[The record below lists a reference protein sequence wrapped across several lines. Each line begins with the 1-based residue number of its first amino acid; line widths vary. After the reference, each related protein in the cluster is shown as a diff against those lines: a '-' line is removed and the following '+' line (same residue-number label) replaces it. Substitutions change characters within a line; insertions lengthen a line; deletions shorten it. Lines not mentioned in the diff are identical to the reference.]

1 MVTNTKEVIEKDIN
15 VERSS
20 DEEKRELSYKDEIC
34 VGCGI
39 CENICPVGAIELGST
54 GAIIRTDADVSK
66 ITIDE
71 NKCVL
76 CGMCSVACPAD
87 ALDFKIDDESIKEME
102 EYPHLVKSAEID
114 DETCVFCKA

>member
-1 MVTNTKEVIEKDIN
+1 MVVNTKEVAEKDMN
-15 VERSS
+15 VKRSS
-20 DEEKRELSYKDEIC
+20 DEENRELSYKDEIC

-39 CENICPVGAIELGST
+39 CENICPVDAIELGDT

-71 NKCVL
+71 DKCVL

-87 ALDFKIDDESIKEME
+87 ALDFKID
-102 EYPHLVKSAEID
+102 
-114 DETCVFCKA
+114 